1 MLDNKLT
8 YLISKR
14 ILDILLSIILIILL
28 SPLLIFIPF
37 FIKATS
43 SGPIIHWSKRVG
55 ENNKFFFMPKF
66 RSMYVFSPNVATHL
80 ISNPDQY
87 LTKIGSFLRKYS
99 LDELPQLF
107 TVLSGTMSIVGP
119 RPALYNQ
126 FDLIDLRTKERINKL
141 KTGITGWAQIHGRDN
156 ISIYLKVKHDKYYL
170 ENKSIFLDLL
180 IIFRSISKV
189 IKKESISH

>member
-1 MLDNKLT
+1 M
-8 YLISKR
+8 
-14 ILDILLSIILIILL
+14 
-28 SPLLIFIPF
+28 
-37 FIKATS
+37 
-43 SGPIIHWSKRVG
+43 
-55 ENNKFFFMPKF
+55 
-66 RSMYVFSPNVATHL
+66 FSPNVATHL

-107 TVLSGTMSIVGP
+107 TVLCGTMSIVGP

-126 FDLIDLRTKERINKL
+126 FDLIDLRTKERINEL

-180 IIFRSISKV
+180 IIFRSISKL
-189 IKKESISH
+189 